1 MNFTVEIYHC
11 VSEKFRFWVTAFPHW
26 KRAFLEFFHC
36 YNDKIQAS
44 CESYHQN
51 KQGSE
56 VFLSFIDFYIMSQ
69 NVNFCVTQ

>member
-1 MNFTVEIYHC
+1 MIFNNL
-11 VSEKFRFWVTAFPHW
+11 RFCASKSF
-26 KRAFLEFFHC
+26 KIDLFYQLLSFLAFLEFFLY

-51 KQGSE
+51 KQGLE
-56 VFLSFIDFYIMSQ
+56 VFKSFIDFYIMSQ